1 MKVTKF
7 LNIDI
12 EPAPPELELEIEMQ
26 CREIM
31 KSNNL
36 DNIKRYCTHLV
47 RKKFDQDIF
56 MASLLNRLIE
66 QEANRVV
73 TEMRKEKPK
82 PKHPLKKFFSKFLRL
97 ISFNLRSFFIE
108 GFGLLLIFDNQKEV
122 V

>member
-7 LNIDI
+7 LNISI

-36 DNIKRYCTHLV
+36 DSVKRYCTHMV

-66 QEANRVV
+66 LEADRVV
-73 TEMRKEKPK
+73 KEMRKEKPK
-82 PKHPLKKFFSKFLRL
+82 NPFKKFFRT
-97 ISFNLRSFFIE
+97 R
-108 GFGLLLIFDNQKEV
+108 
-122 V
+122 

>member
-12 EPAPPELELEIEMQ
+12 EPAPPELELQIEMQ

-31 KSNNL
+31 QSDDL
-36 DNIKRYCTHLV
+36 DNIKRYCTHMV

-66 QEANRVV
+66 LEANRVV
-73 TEMRKEKPK
+73 QQMREEKRK
-82 PKHPLKKFFSKFLRL
+82 PTNPIAKFFHTRQAP
-97 ISFNLRSFFIE
+97 R
-108 GFGLLLIFDNQKEV
+108 Q
-122 V
+122 